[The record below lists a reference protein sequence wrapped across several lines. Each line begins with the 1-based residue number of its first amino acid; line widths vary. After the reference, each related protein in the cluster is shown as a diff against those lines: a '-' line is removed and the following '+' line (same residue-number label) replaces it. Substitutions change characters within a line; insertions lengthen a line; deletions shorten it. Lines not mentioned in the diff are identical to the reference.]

1 MWLRTLIPRLGILQ
15 PFPVCQIDG
24 PEEGVCRA
32 DPHDGVAQGC
42 AVDGA
47 DGLRTLGSC
56 GLMGSPLGVAG
67 QGPADGI
74 LQVDEVG
81 VVEEA
86 GVALPLLDQ
95 LGS

>member
-1 MWLRTLIPRLGILQ
+1 MGNLQ
-15 PFPVCQIDG
+15 PFQACRIG
-24 PEEGVCRA
+24 ELEEGVCRA
-32 DPHDGVAQGC
+32 DPHDVVARGC

-67 QGPADGI
+67 QGLADGI
-74 LQVDEVG
+74 LQVDEAG